1 MEPVKWSWT
10 LPRLGYDP
18 CPECNDGTIEV
29 EIYHR
34 QSFDRDSGYI
44 QTRSDDCEHCDGT
57 GEAPA
62 CEECEEC
69 EDGWIADERPVDLGG
84 GPRED
89 FGWVTY
95 FDPCPDCNSDGAKP
109 LGDDY

>member
-1 MEPVKWSWT
+1 M
-10 LPRLGYDP
+10 PRPGFDP
-18 CPECNDGTIEV
+18 CPECNHGTIEV

-44 QTRSDDCEHCDGT
+44 QTRSEDCEHCDGT

-62 CEECEEC
+62 CEEC

-109 LGDDY
+109 HGDSEKK